1 MANTISDKLT
11 YLEGTKSAIKDAI
24 VAKGVAVSDSDT
36 FRSYAD
42 KIGQIS
48 GGGGGKVNLNDY
60 GLTLAFSNMSQ
71 EQYDNVTYSFDDTSS
86 TKWFFQD
93 ANLNGITINLN
104 SLFNILN
111 YNLEY
116 TFYQIRCSDI
126 LLPAEIYC
134 SNANF
139 AFYNTQIQDSSPII
153 QNFIIEENGN
163 SSFTNTFA
171 YSVIN
176 VNKIEFNSSRPSCSI
191 HMSGMFTGVQK
202 DRVTILPTM
211 KFNITG
217 NVINMEIGGFY
228 EQLPDNITEL
238 PEWDVTSIS
247 GAGQNFSNWPFYSW
261 SSVNTYITDMGGI
274 VGLKT
279 YLNLSKLP
287 SLNSSAID
295 NILNKAADLTGEV
308 SQTIQFAADVYN
320 ALTEEQ
326 KSLATSKNW
335 TLASV

>member
-60 GLTLAFSNMSQ
+60 GLTLAHCNMSQ

-111 YNLEY
+111 YNLEN
-116 TFYQIRCSDI
+116 TFYQTKCSDI
-126 LLPAEIYC
+126 LFPAEIYC
-134 SNANF
+134 SNADY

-153 QNFIIEENGN
+153 QKFIMIAEKVN
-163 SSFTNTFA
+163 SSFTSTFA

-176 VNKIEFNSSRPSCSI
+176 VNEIEFNSSSSSCSI
-191 HMSGMFTGVQK
+191 HMFRMFAEVKK
-202 DRVTILPTM
+202 DRVTILPTV

-217 NVINMEIGGFY
+217 KVLNMEVGGFY
-228 EQLPDNITEL
+228 DELPDNITEL

-247 GAGQNFSNWPFYSW
+247 AGQNFSNWPFHSW
-261 SSVNTYITDMGGI
+261 SSNNTYITDMGGI
-274 VGLKT
+274 VGLRA
-279 YLNLSKLP
+279 YLDLSKLP
-287 SLNSSAID
+287 SLNSLAID
-295 NILNKAADLTGEV
+295 NILNKAVDLTGEAP
-308 SQTIQFAADVYN
+308 QTIIFAAGVYN

-335 TLASV
+335 TLASA